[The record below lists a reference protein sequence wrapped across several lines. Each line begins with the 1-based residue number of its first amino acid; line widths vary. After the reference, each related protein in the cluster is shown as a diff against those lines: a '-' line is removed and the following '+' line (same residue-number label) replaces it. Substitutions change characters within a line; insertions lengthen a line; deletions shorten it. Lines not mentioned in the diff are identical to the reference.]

1 MSGAESD
8 ATWHVPMNGMPVTFS
23 YWAIGSLQI
32 L

>member
-1 MSGAESD
+1 MSGAESA
-8 ATWHVPMNGMPVTFS
+8 ATLHSPMNGMPVAFS